1 MMSRTRTAPIVSD
14 EPQHGDPERPALV
27 AVYSGRA
34 LSVVVSPG
42 KVGRDRLREL
52 GLVDDQMSRD
62 HFGLSG
68 ARRLVLEDLGS
79 RNGTFVDGQRVTGK
93 RELDE
98 GAVVRAGRT
107 LFVAVRDAGKFA
119 DAPTHVRGE
128 QVQGPALADLIR
140 RAQAYGRL
148 GQLLVLGASGTG
160 KELLARAFHESQGA
174 GPFVAINCATIA
186 PAIAERLLFGAKKGA
201 FTGAEQDAIGHVQAA
216 DGGTLF
222 LDEVAELEPGV
233 QAKLL
238 RFLETREFFA
248 VGDVRPRRAEVRV
261 CFATM
266 KDLRSD
272 VASKRFR
279 EDLFHR
285 IATPMLELPPLA
297 ARRYEIPFLIE
308 LELRR
313 AGSAVRPSLG
323 FVERALTLR
332 WPGNVREL
340 LRTVEACAV
349 TAEVDGRDQLGA
361 EHLPKEEPLETDGA
375 TAAAE
380 EPKDE
385 DIRLALQVSAGNVSV
400 AARAL
405 GIHRSKLRRWMEK
418 HGAEES

>member
-1 MMSRTRTAPIVSD
+1 M
-14 EPQHGDPERPALV
+14 
-27 AVYSGRA
+27 
-34 LSVVVSPG
+34 
-42 KVGRDRLREL
+42 
-52 GLVDDQMSRD
+52 
-62 HFGLSG
+62 
-68 ARRLVLEDLGS
+68 
-79 RNGTFVDGQRVTGK
+79 
-93 RELDE
+93 
-98 GAVVRAGRT
+98 
-107 LFVAVRDAGKFA
+107 
-119 DAPTHVRGE
+119 
-128 QVQGPALADLIR
+128 
-140 RAQAYGRL
+140 
-148 GQLLVLGASGTG
+148 LGASGTG

-308 LELRR
+308 PRAATRGLRGAPQPRLRR
-313 AGSAVRPSLG
+313 ARAHPALAGQRARAATHGRGLRRHRRGRRPRPARR
-323 FVERALTLR
+323 RAPAQGGAAR
-332 WPGNVREL
+332 DR
-340 LRTVEACAV
+340 RR
-349 TAEVDGRDQLGA
+349 DGRGGGA
-361 EHLPKEEPLETDGA
+361 QG
-375 TAAAE
+375 
-380 EPKDE
+380 
-385 DIRLALQVSAGNVSV
+385 
-400 AARAL
+400 
-405 GIHRSKLRRWMEK
+405 
-418 HGAEES
+418 